1 MNLTLKQLRAFVA
14 VADTGNFTSAA
25 QQLHV
30 TASALSLT
38 IKELESAVGTRLFER
53 TTRQVH
59 LAPAGRDFLPSA
71 RKLVDDLARA
81 VEGIRD
87 FQAST
92 RGVLRIAGSPTYAG
106 TLVPQLALEFRRL
119 HPGVKVLVI
128 DVLTD
133 QVAARVASGEADL
146 GIAPERP
153 VPREVIQTQLFRDP
167 LQLVCRPD
175 HPLAMQEP
183 VQWSEVLRHPFI
195 SLAPDYAASM
205 RADLAFHS
213 ESLTL
218 EPAAYVTFI
227 TTALAL
233 AALPA
238 AAAALEKIAPAA
250 PGGGWDQSARAM
262 QGALVKA
269 GEGITVQPSAAEPLA
284 AAYGLVVK
292 TLREPLIQRRICLIR
307 PRERESS
314 PSAERFCEFV
324 EARFGVRMP
333 PG

>member
-213 ESLTL
+213 ESLPL
-218 EPAAYVTFI
+218 DPAVYVTFLP
-227 TTALAL
+227 TALAL
-233 AALPA
+233 VR
-238 AAAALEKIAPAA
+238 
-250 PGGGWDQSARAM
+250 G
-262 QGALVKA
+262 

>member
-14 VADTGNFTSAA
+14 VAETGNFTGAA

-53 TTRQVH
+53 TTRHVH

-81 VEGIRD
+81 MEGIRD

-92 RGVLRIAGSPTYAG
+92 RGVLRIASSPTYSG
-106 TLVPQLALEFRRL
+106 TLVPQLVLEFRRL

-153 VPREVIQTQLFRDP
+153 VPPEVIQTKLFRDP

-175 HPLAMQEP
+175 HPLAVQESA
-183 VQWSEVLRHPFI
+183 QWSDVLRYPFI

-218 EPAAYVTFI
+218 EPAVYVTFI
-227 TTALAL
+227 TTAL
-233 AALPA
+233 
-238 AAAALEKIAPAA
+238 
-250 PGGGWDQSARAM
+250 
-262 QGALVKA
+262 ALVKA

-284 AAYGLVVK
+284 AAYGLMVK
-292 TLREPLIQRRICLIR
+292 TLREPLIQRRICLFR

-314 PSAERFCEFV
+314 PSAERFCGFV
-324 EARFGVRMP
+324 DARFGVSPSLVNGRRS
-333 PG
+333 

>member
-233 AALPA
+233 
-238 AAAALEKIAPAA
+238 
-250 PGGGWDQSARAM
+250 
-262 QGALVKA
+262 VKA